1 MTYAEACAYIDTLPG
16 FSGKHSIGALRERLD
31 LLGAPD
37 KRLSIIHVAGTNGKG
52 SVCAQ
57 LAQILRMAGY
67 HVGMFTSP
75 HLTDIRER
83 IRLDGE
89 LIPEGDFAKI
99 TGELIERMSGIGD
112 GAATYFEFLLLIA
125 LMYYDRS
132 APDFVILECGLGGRL
147 DPTNAVR
154 EPELS
159 VITHLAMD
167 HMQYLGETIEEIAAE
182 KAGIIRPGVP
192 VVYAADGDGS
202 RVIEERAE
210 ELGAPLIPVRVGEV
224 RPDSPVGDIAF
235 SYKSRYDR
243 YSVRLRTAAAY
254 QVGNALL
261 SIGAAEALREV
272 VLPRRGIAPA
282 GSRLS
287 VEAIE
292 RGLYGTYWPGRME
305 ELAPGLY
312 VDGAHNADGVSAFL
326 DSVRRIPCE
335 GARSLVFGAAAD
347 KQVSEELELIKNSGL
362 FERVVFAGYDSDRAT
377 APQELKERYGSGAE
391 AVPDAGSAYRLLR
404 GLSSD
409 GDLIFVA
416 GSLYLIGEMI
426 GYDKF

>member
-132 APDFVILECGLGGRL
+132 APDFVILECGLGGRQGAG
-147 DPTNAVR
+147 AVR
-154 EPELS
+154 
-159 VITHLAMD
+159 D
-167 HMQYLGETIEEIAAE
+167 HASGHGSHAVSGGNYRGNSRGEGRDHKTGGTG
-182 KAGIIRPGVP
+182 GICR
-192 VVYAADGDGS
+192 
-202 RVIEERAE
+202 
-210 ELGAPLIPVRVGEV
+210 
-224 RPDSPVGDIAF
+224 
-235 SYKSRYDR
+235 
-243 YSVRLRTAAAY
+243 
-254 QVGNALL
+254 
-261 SIGAAEALREV
+261 
-272 VLPRRGIAPA
+272 
-282 GSRLS
+282 
-287 VEAIE
+287 
-292 RGLYGTYWPGRME
+292 
-305 ELAPGLY
+305 
-312 VDGAHNADGVSAFL
+312 
-326 DSVRRIPCE
+326 
-335 GARSLVFGAAAD
+335 
-347 KQVSEELELIKNSGL
+347 
-362 FERVVFAGYDSDRAT
+362 
-377 APQELKERYGSGAE
+377 
-391 AVPDAGSAYRLLR
+391 
-404 GLSSD
+404 
-409 GDLIFVA
+409 
-416 GSLYLIGEMI
+416 
-426 GYDKF
+426 